1 MGPGKHLQGK
11 SLFGGIVKP
20 EEFDYFHEMV
30 INQELARVQA
40 RGYGDGFQ
48 AGTVIGLPP
57 VLNYANPTLKK
68 EIVDACFS
76 GKKNI
81 SLAISEAFVG
91 SDVAG
96 MRTRATKS
104 DDGKYYTINGAKKWI
119 TGGMH
124 AHYFTVGTKTDKGLT
139 VFLVPRQEGVETRP
153 IKTAYSA
160 AAGTAYVT
168 FKDVGLEVVKN
179 TIRAYASWQVKVPVE
194 NMLGKENEGIKVIR
208 ESAQFD
214 TALDADYTSSQWQ
227 TST

>member
-1 MGPGKHLQGK
+1 MRMGPGKHLQGK

-104 DDGKYYTINGAKKWI
+104 EDGKYYTINGAKKWI

-179 TIRAYASWQVKVPVE
+179 TIRAYAS
-194 NMLGKENEGIKVIR
+194 R
-208 ESAQFD
+208 
-214 TALDADYTSSQWQ
+214 
-227 TST
+227 

>member
-1 MGPGKHLQGK
+1 MRMGPGKHLHGRT
-11 SLFGGIVKP
+11 LFGGIVKP
-20 EEFDYFHEMV
+20 EEFDYFHEMI

-68 EIVDACFS
+68 EIVEGCFG

-91 SDVAG
+91 SDVQG
-96 MRTRATKS
+96 MRTRAVKS
-104 DDGKYYTINGAKKWI
+104 EDGKYYTINGAKKWI

-124 AHYFTVGTKTDKGLT
+124 AHYFTVGCKTDKGLT

-168 FKDVGLEVVKN
+168 FKDVGRCPSLLFGPELMFVRRSRCRWR
-179 TIRAYASWQVKVPVE
+179 TC
-194 NMLGKENEGIKVIR
+194 
-208 ESAQFD
+208 SARRMRVSRSSVS
-214 TALDADYTSSQWQ
+214 TSSLRDRQ
-227 TST
+227 SY